1 MTDFA
6 FNIAKGR
13 MVELAARVKNGDP
26 AASRLVLA
34 ALSTN
39 ATPESTAK
47 DADTFALLITA
58 GAVEAT
64 NSGYAKKIITAG
76 DITLNIDDTGEKY
89 WVDLADQTWTAVL
102 AGSAWVA
109 LILGYSPVSS
119 PANSD
124 IVPIGHYDFAVT
136 PDGSDITA
144 QINANGVFSAA

>member
-13 MVELAARVKNGDP
+13 MVEFAQRVKGGDP
-26 AASRLVLA
+26 AASRLVLL

-39 ATPESTAK
+39 APTESTAK
-47 DADTFALLITA
+47 DADTFAALVTA

-64 NSGYAKKIITAG
+64 NGGYAKKIITAA
-76 DITLNIDDTGEKY
+76 DITMNIDDTGEKY
-89 WVDLADQTWTAVL
+89 WVDLADQTWAAVA

-109 LILGYSPVSS
+109 LILGYSPVTS
-119 PANSD
+119 PANAD

-144 QINANGVFSAA
+144 QVNASGVFSAS